1 MVKLSSFFPFSSFL
15 RITQEFHEKKAFV
28 KMKSLTYEREFE
40 FEYKDVGEIS
50 ESLFAQHNQMTF
62 GAALLALVAATLTVG
77 NCLIYTYPVLLR
89 IGQVLYGCGVLLWI
103 TGFRKSWH
111 VQIADKND
119 TILTY
124 IEENRQNRGLVR
136 QAIETIKSNS
146 ENAKEVSA
154 ANPFPE
160 EKPAF
165 EHIYYEPAELRK
177 TIDRFYENE
186 IIGFQQGIGAQSVYL
201 IKYSQLNGNIYRGKS
216 GSDLLGPTLT
226 TVILVMS
233 IVVGFVAGFSPAFQ
247 DLSLDLGYFV
257 IVLFALGFIA
267 WLLGFIK
274 REMIGL
280 YGKNGNVT
288 YWTYVNS
295 SNKEKVEEI
304 IRFIQSRVTPVTNH
318 ELLKEQV

>member
-1 MVKLSSFFPFSSFL
+1 
-15 RITQEFHEKKAFV
+15 
-28 KMKSLTYEREFE
+28 MKSLRYEREFE
-40 FEYKDVGEIS
+40 FKYEDVGEIS
-50 ESLFAQHNQMTF
+50 ESLYAQHSQMTF
-62 GAALLALVAATLTVG
+62 GAALLALVAAALTVG

-89 IGQVLYGCGVLLWI
+89 IGQVLYGCGLLLWI

-119 TILTY
+119 TVLTY

-165 EHIYYEPAELRK
+165 EHVYYEPAEMRR
-177 TIDRFYENE
+177 TVDRFYENE
-186 IIGFQQGIGAQSVYL
+186 IIGFQKGVGAQSAYL

-216 GSDLLGPTLT
+216 GSDMLGTTLSIT
-226 TVILVMS
+226 ILILS
-233 IVVGFVAGFSPAFQ
+233 IVAGFVQGFSADPGI
-247 DLSLDLGYFV
+247 DLSLNPGYFLV
-257 IVLFALGFIA
+257 VLFALGLIA

-274 REMIGL
+274 REVIGL

-295 SNKEKVEEI
+295 GNKEKVEEI